1 MTLVALAVA
10 ATLACGGLAALA
22 LGHGPTEAT
31 SSAPRP
37 ALSFTEALSEPVPAT
52 DEHLVAPAA
61 FAPAATELA
70 ALRRSE
76 PTHLRI
82 SRVGIDTEV
91 INLGLNPDG
100 SIEVPPDTADA
111 PAGWYRNLASPGEPG
126 PAVILGHLD
135 SPDDKG
141 VFFNLGA
148 VRAGDTIEIGR
159 RDGSSVTFTV
169 DMVAAFSQSAFP
181 TAGVYGATE
190 HPALRLVTCGG
201 RFSAAGGYEDSVI
214 VFASMTDAKVPVRSY
229 TWWR

>member
-1 MTLVALAVA
+1 MALAVA
-10 ATLACGGLAALA
+10 ATLACGGLAAIA

-37 ALSFTEALSEPVPAT
+37 ALTFDEPLSEPVPAAGE
-52 DEHLVAPAA
+52 DLVAPAA
-61 FAPAATELA
+61 YAPAVTGIRAVG
-70 ALRRSE
+70 RSE

-82 SRVGIDTEV
+82 SRVGIDTDL
-91 INLGLNPDG
+91 IDLGLNPDR

-111 PAGWYRNLASPGEPG
+111 PAGWYRNLASPGENG

-135 SPDDKG
+135 SPDDQG

-148 VRAGDTIEIGR
+148 VRAGDVVEIRR

-169 DMVAAFSQSAFP
+169 DMVAAFSQAAFP
-181 TAGVYGATE
+181 TAGVYGATDR
-190 HPALRLVTCGG
+190 PALRLVTCGG
-201 RFSAAGGYEDSVI
+201 NFSVADGYEDSVI
-214 VFASMTDAKVPVRSY
+214 VFASLTDSSVPVRSY

>member
-1 MTLVALAVA
+1 MA
-10 ATLACGGLAALA
+10 ATLACGGLAAIA

-37 ALSFTEALSEPVPAT
+37 GLSFAAPLSEPVPAE
-52 DEHLVAPAA
+52 DEVLVAPAA
-61 FAPAATELA
+61 YEPAATEVAPLT
-70 ALRRSE
+70 RSV

-82 SRVGIDTEV
+82 SRVGIDTDL
-91 INLGLNPDG
+91 ISLGLNPDR
-100 SIEVPPDTADA
+100 SIEVPPDTAGS

-135 SPDDKG
+135 SPADKG

-148 VRAGDTIEIGR
+148 VRQGDTVEVSR

-169 DMVAAFSQSAFP
+169 DMVAAYSRAAFP
-181 TAGVYGATE
+181 TAGVYGRTT
-190 HPALRLVTCGG
+190 HPGLRLVTCGG
-201 RFSAAGGYEDSVI
+201 KFTAANGYEDSVI
-214 VFASMTDAKVPVRSY
+214 VFASMTGSKVPVRSY